1 MIWGGLYPQAV
12 TQDDRKPAAPAAR
25 GSGVTSREFVRACV
39 PAAVISTNNV
49 FRLQMQ
55 APPRGCRSS
64 RLLLVVM
71 EEGIGHQAP
80 QQVTNLAVNCDH
92 VLKFVLVSN
101 RSSYVCT
108 IGTGCL
114 ICMFRMLGTLWC

>member
-1 MIWGGLYPQAV
+1 
-12 TQDDRKPAAPAAR
+12 
-25 GSGVTSREFVRACV
+25 VRACV

-55 APPRGCRSS
+55 APLRGCRSS

-92 VLKFVLVSN
+92 ILKFVLVSN

-108 IGTGCL
+108 VGTGCL
-114 ICMFRMLGTLWC
+114 ICIFRILGSGNSMVIVGCDVWLYLNLKATEMGKGNL